1 MDPWEQEEGNGAY
14 LKTERKEW
22 ESEASQLYFVSGKIL
37 EEIIKRIICKA
48 LDNKI
53 NNNQQ

>member
-1 MDPWEQEEGNGAY
+1 VDPWEQEEGNGAY